1 MKLPFLVM
9 TELLFRGSEEF
20 PPFPADTPVDT
31 IRLADPSATHHIPD
45 PFPGAFSEPSDAL
58 PDSDPAPVE
67 GSPEKSGHVLFLS
80 DAGDGSCQMLLS
92 DPAGE
97 VIWRY
102 QWNTPHTLF
111 EIFNHCMDILD
122 HFRKLFA
129 ALEESRIQG
138 GFREEARENDSLERY
153 ISRCSRI
160 VGSPAY
166 LVDSTYQVLA
176 IDPSPI
182 YSEIS
187 AIWRHLTGQRY
198 LSYDIISALQ
208 DSGELQQ
215 MDTRNGS
222 SLVRSEIFPTEFIN
236 CTLENGGRIIGHLF
250 FVGYNQKLTPG
261 KVALAEQIRQHTQKI
276 LAEEATFFSS
286 RYRGYENFLIHV
298 LENHLPEETML
309 KRQLAALHWEQ
320 DGLYCLAAIQ
330 PESADSLTQ
339 ESICRE
345 LESQSEGKPVILGSR
360 VICIFLLTD
369 HAKRQA
375 LTKYLHSL
383 ANTWH
388 YPVAMSDCFS
398 GFIHLPLYYRQ
409 TLQILQQK
417 YCTREQPFCQ
427 YSDIAVRQMMQSILP
442 EEDRSL
448 LLDPAIEILHQYDL
462 QNGSDYRNTLKVY
475 LQNERNITETS
486 RRLYIHRN
494 TLLYRIERLKE
505 LTGLDLDNPA
515 IRLRL
520 LLSLL

>member
-9 TELLFRGSEEF
+9 TELLFSGSEKI

-31 IRLADPSATHHIPD
+31 IRFADASAAIHIPD
-45 PFPGAFSEPSDAL
+45 LSPGTFSESSETP
-58 PDSDPAPVE
+58 PDSDP
-67 GSPEKSGHVLFLS
+67 SPMKDSPGNSGYVLFLS
-80 DAGDGSCQMLLS
+80 GSGNGSCQMRLC
-92 DPAGE
+92 DPAGR
-97 VIWRY
+97 VIWSY
-102 QWNTPHTLF
+102 PWDDPHTLF
-111 EIFNHCMDILD
+111 EIFNRCMDILD
-122 HFRKLFA
+122 HFRRLFA
-129 ALEESRIQG
+129 TLEESRIEG
-138 GFREEARENDSLERY
+138 SFREDATENSSLERY
-153 ISRCSRI
+153 ISHCSRI
-160 VGSPAY
+160 IGSPAY
-166 LVDSTYQVLA
+166 LVDSTYKVLA

-222 SLVRSEIFPTEFIN
+222 SLIRSEIFPTEFIS
-236 CTLENGGRIIGHLF
+236 CTLENGGQIIGHLF

-261 KVALAEQIRQHTQKI
+261 KVALAEQIRQYTQKI
-276 LAEEATFFSS
+276 LAEEATFFSA

-309 KRQLAALHWEQ
+309 RRQLTALHWKQ

-330 PESADSLTQ
+330 PESADLLTQ

-345 LESQSEGKPVILGSR
+345 LESKSEGKPVILENR

-369 HAKRQA
+369 HTKRQL
-375 LTKYLHSL
+375 LTKYLHNL

-388 YPVAMSDCFS
+388 YPIAMSDCFF
-398 GFIHLPLYYRQ
+398 GFSQLPIYYRQ
-409 TLQILQQK
+409 TLSILQQK
-417 YCTREQPFCQ
+417 YCTEKHPFCQ
-427 YSDIAVRQMMQSILP
+427 YSDIAVRHMIQHALSD
-442 EEDRSL
+442 EDLSL
-448 LLDPAIEILHQYDL
+448 LLDPAVDTLRRYD
-462 QNGSDYRNTLKVY
+462 QRNGTDYLNTLKTY

-494 TLLYRIERLKE
+494 TLLYRIERLEE